1 MDRNEAIA
9 EIRKAL
15 KERTGRTWS
24 VTGGRGT
31 AWGWITVTAP
41 PKRSPGYG
49 EMNADDIAV
58 LSKAMDEKVHHQGY
72 SVPAS
77 SAHREEAV
85 ARAQGKPYTVTPAYW
100 D

>member
-15 KERTGRTWS
+15 KARTGRTWS
-24 VTGGRGT
+24 VTGGKGSS
-31 AWGWITVTAP
+31 WGWITVTAP

-49 EMNADDIAV
+49 EMNADDMAV
-58 LSKAMDEKVHHQGY
+58 LGKALDMDVHHQGY
-72 SVPAS
+72 MVPAS
-77 SAHREEAV
+77 SAHRREAV
-85 ARAQGKPYTVTPAYW
+85 ARAQGLPYEVAAAYW